1 MQPLTPKSLVDVLV
15 VIGVVF
21 GAMLYSSQS
30 DYSEN
35 FSELGLVL
43 LPQPQDIDLN
53 ELKTSGG
60 DNFSRESL
68 SGHWSLI
75 FFGFTSCP
83 DICPITMA
91 AMAAAERLL
100 DEPNAFQWIMV
111 TVDPKRDTPARL
123 SKYVKG
129 FSEHFIGVTG
139 TPERI
144 RSLSDS
150 LGISQVKKY
159 TSATDYGVDHSGH
172 IVIVNPRGQHQGYI
186 KTPHSADT
194 MALAIDALK
203 RLG

>member
-1 MQPLTPKSLVDVLV
+1 MQPLTPKSLVVVLV

-75 FFGFTSCP
+75 FFGFTSS
-83 DICPITMA
+83 
-91 AMAAAERLL
+91 
-100 DEPNAFQWIMV
+100 V
-111 TVDPKRDTPARL
+111 
-123 SKYVKG
+123 S
-129 FSEHFIGVTG
+129 
-139 TPERI
+139 
-144 RSLSDS
+144 
-150 LGISQVKKY
+150 Y
-159 TSATDYGVDHSGH
+159 THMTLPTKA
-172 IVIVNPRGQHQGYI
+172 
-186 KTPHSADT
+186 
-194 MALAIDALK
+194 
-203 RLG
+203 